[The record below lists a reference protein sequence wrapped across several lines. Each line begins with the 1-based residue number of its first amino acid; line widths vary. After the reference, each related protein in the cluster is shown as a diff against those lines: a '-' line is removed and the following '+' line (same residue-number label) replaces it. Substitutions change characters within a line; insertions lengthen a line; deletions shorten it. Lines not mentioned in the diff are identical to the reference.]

1 VRTGRVTDWLP
12 CVALIATAVAASGAA
27 GRELVV
33 DVQFAASV
41 QLSAIARASLIREV
55 NDIWQR
61 EGVRLQW
68 PFSPPAQVIPGAGPN
83 AVPDFAL
90 RALVVQRESA
100 TGNSATG
107 NSAHQWPVGEL
118 LFDQSENAVAVAS
131 IEAAERVLATAA
143 RADEPTALHDR
154 RLGVILGRALAHEM
168 GHYLLNTP
176 GHARRGLMRA
186 SIDARDFADLRSGAF
201 FLDAPAGEWIRGAV
215 APSPLVRLARF
226 AYAP

>member
-1 VRTGRVTDWLP
+1 M
-12 CVALIATAVAASGAA
+12 A
-27 GRELVV
+27 
-33 DVQFAASV
+33 Q
-41 QLSAIARASLIREV
+41 ASLIREV

-68 PFSPPAQVIPGAGPN
+68 PFSPPAG

-90 RALVVQRESA
+90 RALVVEREST
-100 TGNSATG
+100 TGNSV
-107 NSAHQWPVGEL
+107 HQWPVGEL

-143 RADEPTALHDR
+143 RADEPTALHER

-201 FLDAPAGEWIRGAV
+201 FLDAPAGEWIRAAV
-215 APSPLVRLARF
+215 APSATPQTRLARF
-226 AYAP
+226 VYAP

>member
-1 VRTGRVTDWLP
+1 MVDVRL
-12 CVALIATAVAASGAA
+12 AASA
-27 GRELVV
+27 
-33 DVQFAASV
+33 

-68 PFSPPAQVIPGAGPN
+68 PFSPPTGT
-83 AVPDFAL
+83 VPDFAI
-90 RALVVQRESA
+90 RALVVLRESR
-100 TGNSATG
+100 TG

-118 LFDQSENAVAVAS
+118 LFDQSEQPVAVAS

-143 RADEPTALHDR
+143 RADEPTALHER

-168 GHYLLNTP
+168 GHYLLTTP

-201 FLDAPAGEWIRGAV
+201 FLDAPAGEWIRAAV
-215 APSPLVRLARF
+215 APASPQARLARF
-226 AYAP
+226 VYAP

>member
-1 VRTGRVTDWLP
+1 MRTGLVTAWLP
-12 CVALIATAVAASGAA
+12 CVALLAASVAAAGAA

-33 DVQFAASV
+33 DVRLAASA
-41 QLSAIARASLIREV
+41 QLSSIARASLMREV

-68 PFSPPAQVIPGAGPN
+68 PFSPPAD

-100 TGNSATG
+100 TGNSV
-107 NSAHQWPVGEL
+107 HQWPVGEL
-118 LFDQSENAVAVAS
+118 LFDQSDNAVAVAS

-143 RADEPTALHDR
+143 RADEPTALHER

-201 FLDAPAGEWIRGAV
+201 FLDAPAGEWIRGTV
-215 APSPLVRLARF
+215 APSASAQSRLARF
-226 AYAP
+226 VYAP

>member
-1 VRTGRVTDWLP
+1 VRTGLVTAWLP
-12 CVALIATAVAASGAA
+12 CVALLAASVAAAGAA

-33 DVQFAASV
+33 DVRLAASA
-41 QLSAIARASLIREV
+41 QLSSIARASLIREV

-68 PFSPPAQVIPGAGPN
+68 PFSPPAD

-100 TGNSATG
+100 TGNSV
-107 NSAHQWPVGEL
+107 HQWPVGEL
-118 LFDQSENAVAVAS
+118 LFDQSDNAVAVAS

-143 RADEPTALHDR
+143 RADEPTALHER

-168 GHYLLNTP
+168 GHYLLNTA

-215 APSPLVRLARF
+215 APSASAQSRLARF

>member
-1 VRTGRVTDWLP
+1 MRTGLVTAWLP
-12 CVALIATAVAASGAA
+12 CVALLAASVAAAGAA

-33 DVQFAASV
+33 DVRLAASA
-41 QLSAIARASLIREV
+41 QLSSIARASLMREV

-68 PFSPPAQVIPGAGPN
+68 PFSPPAD

-100 TGNSATG
+100 TGNSV
-107 NSAHQWPVGEL
+107 HQWPVGEL
-118 LFDQSENAVAVAS
+118 LFDQSDNAVAVAS

-143 RADEPTALHDR
+143 RADEPTALHER

-215 APSPLVRLARF
+215 APSASAQSRLARF
-226 AYAP
+226 VYAP

>member
-1 VRTGRVTDWLP
+1 MRTGLVTAWLP
-12 CVALIATAVAASGAA
+12 CVALLAASVAAAGAA

-33 DVQFAASV
+33 DVRLAASA
-41 QLSAIARASLIREV
+41 QLSSIARASLIREV

-68 PFSPPAQVIPGAGPN
+68 PFSPPAD

-90 RALVVQRESA
+90 RALVVQRESV
-100 TGNSATG
+100 TGNSV
-107 NSAHQWPVGEL
+107 HQWPVGEL
-118 LFDQSENAVAVAS
+118 LFDQSDNAVAVAS

-143 RADEPTALHDR
+143 RADEPTALHER

-168 GHYLLNTP
+168 GHYLLNTA

-215 APSPLVRLARF
+215 APSASAQSRLARF

>member
-1 VRTGRVTDWLP
+1 M
-12 CVALIATAVAASGAA
+12 
-27 GRELVV
+27 
-33 DVQFAASV
+33 
-41 QLSAIARASLIREV
+41 
-55 NDIWQR
+55 
-61 EGVRLQW
+61 
-68 PFSPPAQVIPGAGPN
+68 
-83 AVPDFAL
+83 PDFAL

-100 TGNSATG
+100 TGNSD
-107 NSAHQWPVGEL
+107 HQWPVGEL

-201 FLDAPAGEWIRGAV
+201 FLDGPAGEWIRNAVSPRRQPPDPACALRLRAV
-215 APSPLVRLARF
+215 ASRRRGLMGQPVSIRTMP
-226 AYAP
+226 

>member
-1 VRTGRVTDWLP
+1 MRTGLVTAWLP
-12 CVALIATAVAASGAA
+12 CVALLAASVAAAGAA
-27 GRELVV
+27 RRELVV
-33 DVQFAASV
+33 DVRLAASA
-41 QLSAIARASLIREV
+41 QLSSIARASLIREV

-68 PFSPPAQVIPGAGPN
+68 PFSPPAD

-100 TGNSATG
+100 TGNSA
-107 NSAHQWPVGEL
+107 HQWPVGEL
-118 LFDQSENAVAVAS
+118 LFDQSDNAVAVAS

-143 RADEPTALHDR
+143 RADEPTALHER

-168 GHYLLNTP
+168 GHYLLNTA

-201 FLDAPAGEWIRGAV
+201 FLDAPAGEWIRAAV
-215 APSPLVRLARF
+215 APGASAQSRVARF
-226 AYAP
+226 LYAP

>member
-1 VRTGRVTDWLP
+1 M
-12 CVALIATAVAASGAA
+12 AAAGAA

-33 DVQFAASV
+33 DVRLAASP
-41 QLSAIARASLIREV
+41 QLTPVARASLIREV

-100 TGNSATG
+100 TGNSA
-107 NSAHQWPVGEL
+107 HQWPVGEL
-118 LFDQSENAVAVAS
+118 LFDQSDNAVAVAS

-143 RADEPTALHDR
+143 RADEPMALHDR

-201 FLDAPAGEWIRGAV
+201 FLDAPAGEWLRAAI
-215 APSPLVRLARF
+215 APTASAQTRLARF
-226 AYAP
+226 AYIP

>member
-1 VRTGRVTDWLP
+1 MQTGPVTPWLP
-12 CVALIATAVAASGAA
+12 CVALLAAAVAAAGAA

-33 DVQFAASV
+33 DVQLAASA
-41 QLSAIARASLIREV
+41 QLSATARAGLIREV

-68 PFSPPAQVIPGAGPN
+68 PFSPPVQVMPGAGPN

-90 RALVVQRESA
+90 RALVVQRERA
-100 TGNSATG
+100 TRH
-107 NSAHQWPVGEL
+107 SAHQWPVGEL
-118 LFDQSENAVAVAS
+118 LFDQAENAVAVAS

-143 RADEPTALHDR
+143 RDDEPTALHDR

-176 GHARRGLMRA
+176 GHARLGLMRA

-215 APSPLVRLARF
+215 APSASAQSRLARF
-226 AYAP
+226 VYAP

>member
-1 VRTGRVTDWLP
+1 MRTGLVTAWLP
-12 CVALIATAVAASGAA
+12 CVALLAASVAAAGAA

-33 DVQFAASV
+33 DVRLAASA
-41 QLSAIARASLIREV
+41 QLSSIARASLMREV

-68 PFSPPAQVIPGAGPN
+68 PFSPPAD

-100 TGNSATG
+100 TGNSV
-107 NSAHQWPVGEL
+107 HQWPVGEL
-118 LFDQSENAVAVAS
+118 LFDQSDNAVAVAS

-143 RADEPTALHDR
+143 RADEPSALHER

-215 APSPLVRLARF
+215 APSASAQSRLARF
-226 AYAP
+226 VYAP

>member
-1 VRTGRVTDWLP
+1 MRTGLVTAWLP
-12 CVALIATAVAASGAA
+12 CVALIAASVAAAGAA

-90 RALVVQRESA
+90 RALVVQRE
-100 TGNSATG
+100 SATG

-201 FLDAPAGEWIRGAV
+201 FLDGPAGEWIRGAV
-215 APSPLVRLARF
+215 APSASPLLRLARF

>member
-1 VRTGRVTDWLP
+1 VRTGLITAWLP
-12 CVALIATAVAASGAA
+12 CVALIATAVAADGAA
-27 GRELVV
+27 GREPVV
-33 DVQFAASV
+33 DVRLAASA
-41 QLSAIARASLIREV
+41 QLSSIARASLIREV

-68 PFSPPAQVIPGAGPN
+68 PFSPPAA

-100 TGNSATG
+100 TGNSA
-107 NSAHQWPVGEL
+107 HQWPVGEL
-118 LFDQSENAVAVAS
+118 LFDQSDHAVAVAS

-201 FLDAPAGEWIRGAV
+201 FLDAPAGEWIRAAMV
-215 APSPLVRLARF
+215 PSASPQTRLARF

>member
-1 VRTGRVTDWLP
+1 MRTGLVTAWLP
-12 CVALIATAVAASGAA
+12 CVALLAASVAAAGAA

-33 DVQFAASV
+33 DVRLAASA
-41 QLSAIARASLIREV
+41 QLSSIARASLMREV

-68 PFSPPAQVIPGAGPN
+68 PFSPPAD

-100 TGNSATG
+100 TGNSV
-107 NSAHQWPVGEL
+107 HQWPVGEL
-118 LFDQSENAVAVAS
+118 LFDQSDNAVAVAS

-143 RADEPTALHDR
+143 RADEPTALHER

-201 FLDAPAGEWIRGAV
+201 FLDAPAGEWIRAAV
-215 APSPLVRLARF
+215 APSASAQSRLARF
-226 AYAP
+226 VYAP

>member
-1 VRTGRVTDWLP
+1 
-12 CVALIATAVAASGAA
+12 VALLAASVAAAGAA
-27 GRELVV
+27 RRELVV
-33 DVQFAASV
+33 DVRLAASA
-41 QLSAIARASLIREV
+41 QLSSIARASLIREV

-68 PFSPPAQVIPGAGPN
+68 PFSPPAD

-90 RALVVQRESA
+90 RALVVQRESV
-100 TGNSATG
+100 TGNSV
-107 NSAHQWPVGEL
+107 HQWPVGEL
-118 LFDQSENAVAVAS
+118 LFDQSDNPVAVAS

-143 RADEPTALHDR
+143 RADEPTALHER

-168 GHYLLNTP
+168 GHYLLNTA

-215 APSPLVRLARF
+215 APSASAQSRLARF